1 MYIFVNGEGLLKND
15 NILYSGRQMEN
26 DKYVPN
32 EDLEDKGTFLV
43 VPAGALAIEERHL
56 VEDDVVSTNP
66 AFPST
71 NSATLN

>member
-1 MYIFVNGEGLLKND
+1 
-15 NILYSGRQMEN
+15 MEN